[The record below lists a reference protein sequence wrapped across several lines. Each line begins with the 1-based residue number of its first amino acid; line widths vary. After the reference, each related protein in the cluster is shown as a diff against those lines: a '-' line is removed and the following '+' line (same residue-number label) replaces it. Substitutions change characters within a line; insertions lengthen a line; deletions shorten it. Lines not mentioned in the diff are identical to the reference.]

1 MKKILK
7 FTLLFTFALQTT
19 HLLTKNINYQD
30 DLFTLIKVAL
40 VLTIFELLLKPIIK
54 LLLLPVNILT
64 LGTFRTV
71 INTFGLY
78 LAIFLI
84 IDFKIDNFY
93 LFGYYIT
100 SFWAVFSTSLILNLI
115 LNLFNSILSK
125 KKK

>member
-1 MKKILK
+1 MKKLLK

-19 HLLTKNINYQD
+19 DLLIKNIYYQND
-30 DLFTLIKVAL
+30 IWILIKVAL
-40 VLTIFELLLKPIIK
+40 VLALFEILLKPIIK
-54 LLLLPVNILT
+54 VLLLPINILT

-84 IDFKIDNFY
+84 MNFKINNFN
-93 LFGYYIT
+93 LFDYHIT
-100 SFWAVFSTSLILNLI
+100 GFFAVFTTSLIINLI

>member
-1 MKKILK
+1 MKKLLK

-19 HLLTKNINYQD
+19 HLLTKNLYYND
-30 DLFTLIKVAL
+30 DLWTLIKVAF
-40 VLTIFELLLKPIIK
+40 VLAIFEILLKPIIK
-54 LLLLPVNILT
+54 LLLLPINIIT

-71 INTFGLY
+71 INTVGLY

-84 IDFKIDNFY
+84 INFKIDNFN
-93 LFGYYIT
+93 LFGYYIAG
-100 SFWAVFSTSLILNLI
+100 FWAVFFTSLIINLI

>member
-1 MKKILK
+1 MKNILK

-19 HLLTKNINYQD
+19 DLLIKNIYYQENIWI
-30 DLFTLIKVAL
+30 LIKVAF
-40 VLTIFELLLKPIIK
+40 VLAIFELLLKPIIK
-54 LLLLPVNILT
+54 VLLLPINILT

-84 IDFKIDNFY
+84 MNFKINNFH
-93 LFGYYIT
+93 LFDYYIT
-100 SFWAVFSTSLILNLI
+100 GFWSIFFTSLIINLI

>member
-1 MKKILK
+1 MKKLLK

-19 HLLTKNINYQD
+19 HLLTKNLHYHD
-30 DLFTLIKVAL
+30 DLWTLVKVAF
-40 VLTIFELLLKPIIK
+40 VLAIFEILLKPIIK
-54 LLLLPVNILT
+54 LLLLPINIIT

-71 INTFGLY
+71 INTIGLY

-84 IDFKIDNFY
+84 INFKIDNFY

-100 SFWAVFSTSLILNLI
+100 GFWAIFFTSLIINLI